1 MHMADFKKT
10 VAITFDLEDKGEV
23 TNTPGDK
30 GGLTKWGISAA
41 AYPNVDIRNLTREG
55 AEALYK
61 ADYWNIGK
69 NDYLSQLPFPVAFL
83 LFDWRVT
90 SSPKPVYKTFQSTCG
105 LVGAKNV
112 DGIFGGGTLAA
123 FMNKVKLDRP
133 GAEDRVRD
141 FCIEFTEARAQYYK
155 SLNDP
160 KFDNGWRNRAIRAL
174 GHAFYNWQR

>member
-10 VAITFDLEDKGEV
+10 VAVTFNLEDKGTV

-41 AYPNVDIRNLTREG
+41 AHPEVDIRNLTREG
-55 AEALYK
+55 AEAIYK
-61 ADYWNIGK
+61 ADYWNVGK

-90 SSPKPVYKTFQSTCG
+90 TSPKPVYKAFQSVCG
-105 LVGAKNV
+105 LTGEAR
-112 DGIFGGGTLAA
+112 DGIFGKNTLAA
-123 FMNKVKLDRP
+123 FMKLARLEQP

-141 FCIEFTEARAQYYK
+141 FCIAFTEARAQYYDD
-155 SLNDP
+155 LNDP
-160 KFDNGWRNRAIRAL
+160 KFDDGWRNRAIRAL
-174 GHAFYNWQR
+174 GHAFYNWKR